1 MEVVLGYLV
10 LPAIVFMAI
19 ALLYATDPRDIN
31 VYVALYRWV
40 QTKIGSGE

>member
-19 ALLYATDPRDIN
+19 ALLYATDPSDIN
-31 VYVALYRWV
+31 VYVAFYQWIAKRYG
-40 QTKIGSGE
+40 KA